1 MVASNKKSVDE
12 HIALL
17 KWPSAH
23 DDEKTVTYLEMLE
36 DKYSPR
42 IDLQGKSYP
51 RKHGFYD
58 MLLLLLLRKWSL
70 NSCGLL
76 YDFSENGDDNVI
88 LGFGVENVSL
98 FQKITVP
105 VGPEQ
110 KEVAPQHIL
119 LCLTGEGKVAVYYL
133 AR

>member
-1 MVASNKKSVDE
+1 MGIFFKKIFFRDLMVASNKKSIED

-51 RKHGFYD
+51 RKHRFYD
-58 MLLLLLLRKWSL
+58 MLLLL
-70 NSCGLL
+70 
-76 YDFSENGDDNVI
+76 FEN
-88 LGFGVENVSL
+88 
-98 FQKITVP
+98 
-105 VGPEQ
+105 
-110 KEVAPQHIL
+110 EV
-119 LCLTGEGKVAVYYL
+119 
-133 AR
+133 

>member
-1 MVASNKKSVDE
+1 VVASNRKSIDE

-17 KWPSAH
+17 KWPSTH
-23 DDEKTVTYLEMLE
+23 DEEKTVKCLEMLD

-42 IDLQGKSYP
+42 IDLQ
-51 RKHGFYD
+51 
-58 MLLLLLLRKWSL
+58 
-70 NSCGLL
+70 
-76 YDFSENGDDNVI
+76 ENGDDNVI

-98 FQKITVP
+98 FQMITVT

-119 LCLTGEGKVAVYYL
+119 LCLTGEGKLVLYYL